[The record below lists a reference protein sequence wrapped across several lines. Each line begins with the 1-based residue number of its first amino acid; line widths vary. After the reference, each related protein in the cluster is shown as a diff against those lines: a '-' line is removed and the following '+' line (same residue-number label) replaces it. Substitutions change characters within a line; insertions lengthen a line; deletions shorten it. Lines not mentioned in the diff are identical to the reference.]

1 MAELL
6 FITSQE
12 MTNTT
17 IIGGNVDVDK
27 YTMCILSTQVRV
39 IEPLL
44 GSLLYD
50 KIIADIQAGTL
61 TGLYLTLF
69 NEFVKPITKN
79 EACAAYIMI
88 SPYVLTNGGL
98 FKNNPDNVEVVNIKE
113 VEGLSQQYSSV
124 AQMYINRFNKWIS
137 KNELVEYVTTQ
148 DDVDAQDIHINNTW
162 NFYE

>member
-69 NEFVKPITKN
+69 NEYVKPITKN

-98 FKNNPDNVEVVNIKE
+98 FKNNPDNVEVVDIKE

-162 NFYE
+162 SFYE